1 MYKIMLFHLQ
11 YLVNKREILF
21 VCKEAQNILYAGPK
35 IVRMDPWKGAV
46 FAGTTI
52 SATEKGGAPFELME
66 CFDICRDMEDCGAF
80 WIAVKYRH

>member
-1 MYKIMLFHLQ
+1 MKVVFLISVVLHSASPGTPPA
-11 YLVNKREILF
+11 R
-21 VCKEAQNILYAGPK
+21 NIK
-35 IVRMDPWKGAV
+35 IVRMDPWEGAE

-80 WIAVKYRH
+80 WIGVKYRQ